1 MPKRKIMIIVPIAFG
16 YTQYIYEAL
25 LKHQNIETTLVFIE
39 NKNYSYRN
47 FFHRLSNFLHKTFLK
62 VNLKKRQILD
72 RIRPFGQQD
81 EIFII
86 RPDLLDDYVLK
97 SIKKKTKVFTAF
109 YFDSIGHI
117 PRKKYIISFFDR
129 ILSFDKVDVKKYGFE
144 FCTNY
149 IFDQSE
155 SIKNHDFLFFN
166 ISSHDDDY
174 RFDKL
179 VEMAKYIKAHDWSFN
194 FISID
199 IKNKNIKNDLL
210 TIQKDIIPVQS
221 IKKQLLKSKILV
233 EFQRENQIGLS
244 FRVFEAL
251 GYRKKLITT
260 NTDVVNYDFYNPQ
273 NILVLD
279 PNNLH
284 IPKSFV
290 ESPYVDVP
298 DHILDPYHID
308 NWVKKVFSLED

>member
-16 YTQYIYEAL
+16 YTQYIYKAL

-97 SIKKKTKVFTAF
+97 SIKKNTKVFTAF

-155 SIKNHDFLFFN
+155 PIKNHDFLFFN

-174 RFDKL
+174 RFYKL
-179 VEMAKYIKAHDWSFN
+179 VEMAKYIKAHDWSYN
-194 FISID
+194 FISVD
-199 IKNKNIKNDLL
+199 IKNKNIKNNLL
-210 TIQKDIIPVQS
+210 TIRKDIIPVQS
-221 IKKQLLKSKILV
+221 IKEQLLKSKILV

-260 NTDVVNYDFYNPQ
+260 NTDIVNYDFYNPQ

-279 PNNLH
+279 PNNID

-290 ESPYVDVP
+290 ESPYVDIS
-298 DHILDPYHID
+298 DYILDSYRID
-308 NWVKKVFSLED
+308 NWVKKVFSLG